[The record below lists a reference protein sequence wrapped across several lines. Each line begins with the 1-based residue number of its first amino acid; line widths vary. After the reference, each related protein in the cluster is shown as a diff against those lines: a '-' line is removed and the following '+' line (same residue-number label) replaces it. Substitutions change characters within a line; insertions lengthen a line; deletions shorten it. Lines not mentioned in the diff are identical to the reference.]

1 MNSTRVTVVDLG
13 SAKTVCLVAEMTERG
28 KVRVVGSGVEASK
41 GVRRGAVVDLEEATR
56 GVREAVKLAFEGA
69 PTEGERAFVGVG
81 GPHVHGT
88 TSRGYVPLYPKS
100 RQITREDVLQV
111 IKHSRQVSLPPDE
124 EQIQAMP
131 QTFSVDGENGVQ
143 RPIGM
148 SGGRLEVTTFLV
160 TGQTGHIQ
168 NVERAVTQAGLKVEQ
183 MVLQSLASG
192 LGVLNPEAL
201 DLGCAVIDLGA
212 GTTDIAVFA
221 KGALVASASLPIGSQ
236 LVTSD
241 LSKLLKTS
249 PDEAE
254 RLKTEFGS
262 AVLDGIPEGDTV
274 PVLQLGQAHT
284 RPLARRVL
292 CEIVQSR
299 MREIAT
305 MARQQIEKSGM
316 LGVLPGGVVLTGGG
330 SLLSGAEAL
339 FEETLK
345 QGPVRIGRP
354 RDAGFEFPGCE
365 DPGMASAAGLA
376 RFALQNVDDEFSP
389 VGGTDDWKDRIRT
402 FWSLFSGRA

>member
-13 SAKTVCLVAEMTERG
+13 SSKTVCLVAEMSERG
-28 KVRVVGSGVEASK
+28 KLRVVGSGVEPSK
-41 GVRRGAVVDLEEATR
+41 GLRRGAVVDLDEATR
-56 GVREAVKLAFEGA
+56 SVREALKLAHGGTVE
-69 PTEGERAFVGVG
+69 EGERAFVGVG
-81 GPHVHGT
+81 GPQVHGA

-131 QTFSVDGENGVQ
+131 QTFSIDGQNGIQ

-160 TGQTGHIQ
+160 TGQASHIQ
-168 NVERAVTQAGLKVEQ
+168 NVERAVTQCGLKVEQ
-183 MVLQSLASG
+183 MVLQALASG
-192 LGVLNPEAL
+192 LGVLGAETL
-201 DLGCAVIDLGA
+201 DHGCAVIDIGA
-212 GTTDIAVFA
+212 GTTDVSVFD
-221 KGALVASASLPIGSQ
+221 KGALVASVALPVGSQ

-262 AVLDGIPEGDTV
+262 AVLAGVADSETV

-292 CEIVQSR
+292 CEIIQSR

-305 MARQQIEKSGM
+305 MVRQQIEKSGA

-330 SLLSGAEAL
+330 SLLPGTDRL
-339 FEETLK
+339 FEETLN

-354 RDAGFEFPGCE
+354 KDAGFEFSGSD
-365 DPGMASAAGLA
+365 DPGLASAAGLV
-376 RFALQNVDDEFSP
+376 RFALQNFDDEFSP

-402 FWSLFSGRA
+402 FWSLLSGRA

>member
-13 SAKTVCLVAEMTERG
+13 SAKTVCLVAEMSERG
-28 KVRVVGSGVEASK
+28 KVRVVGSGVEPSK
-41 GVRRGAVVDLEEATR
+41 GLRRGAVVDLDEATR
-56 GVREAVKLAFEGA
+56 SVREALKQAHDGGSG
-69 PTEGERAFVGVG
+69 EGEHAFVGVG
-81 GPHVHGT
+81 SPLVHGAT
-88 TSRGYVPLYPKS
+88 ARGYVPLYPKS

-131 QTFSVDGENGVQ
+131 QTFSVDGQNGIQ
-143 RPIGM
+143 KPIGM

-160 TGQTGHIQ
+160 TGQTSHIQ
-168 NVERAVTQAGLKVEQ
+168 NIERAVTQCGLKVEQ

-192 LGVLNPEAL
+192 LGVLSPEAL
-201 DLGCAVIDLGA
+201 DHGCAVIDLGA
-212 GTTDIAVFA
+212 GTTDIAVFD
-221 KGALVASASLPIGSQ
+221 KGALTASVSLPVGSQ

-262 AVLDGIPEGDTV
+262 VQLEGIPETETV

-292 CEIVQSR
+292 CEIIQSR
-299 MREIAT
+299 VREIAT
-305 MARQQIEKSGM
+305 MVRQQIEKSGT

-330 SLLSGAEAL
+330 SLLPGIDRL
-339 FEETLK
+339 FEETLN

-354 RDAGFEFPGCE
+354 KDAGFDFAGSDE
-365 DPGMASAAGLA
+365 PGMASAAGLV
-376 RFALQNVDDEFSP
+376 RFALQNFDDEFSP

-402 FWSLFSGRA
+402 FWSLLSGRA